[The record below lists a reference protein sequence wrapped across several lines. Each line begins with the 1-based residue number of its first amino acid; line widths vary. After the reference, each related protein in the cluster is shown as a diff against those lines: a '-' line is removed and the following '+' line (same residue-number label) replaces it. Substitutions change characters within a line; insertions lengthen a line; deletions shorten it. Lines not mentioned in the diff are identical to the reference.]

1 MTNIVIETAVQR
13 ARAIALSGAPDQFDE
28 ALEAVVTLDR
38 GGEAPLREL
47 RMLSVVAAAR
57 RADLTAVDA
66 ALRSVGALAPSDWK
80 SLHQWLLAA
89 PEMRHDAYA
98 AFVRDLDRRMRR
110 STKRSP
116 ARRLTAALA
125 VLLVASCL
133 SLLVLAW
140 RLSAHDPA
148 DQTQMAISGVLD
160 GQPSTVL
167 AAIPGAWADQL
178 RGATRQLSQ
187 VPPDQLKAEREA
199 TTAAMQALAKSLQQ
213 AASGANAATVAAR
226 WIGANATTAQLQQLA
241 AGFKAMQDSPWLDV
255 NRWHGEGWSWSPDA
269 AGQFAWRTLVRHA
282 PLGVWMPGLF
292 GADWQCDAR
301 TSPTVFVHAT
311 ARNGPTATLLVQLGA
326 KSWHTPMVR
335 IGRDWASAAIAERW
349 PTWQPSLEPAACT
362 PDMARWLQASIAQT
376 ANALAAWTDRM
387 AAGQDAPAPPVQDIG
402 WWVP

>member
-1 MTNIVIETAVQR
+1 VE
-13 ARAIALSGAPDQFDE
+13 
-28 ALEAVVTLDR
+28 
-38 GGEAPLREL
+38 
-47 RMLSVVAAAR
+47 
-57 RADLTAVDA
+57 A
-66 ALRSVGALAPSDWK
+66 ALQSVGALAPSDWK

-89 PEMRHDAYA
+89 PEMQHDAYA

-110 STKRSP
+110 STNRSP

-140 RLSAHDPA
+140 RLSARDPA
-148 DQTQMAISGVLD
+148 DQTQLAITGVLE
-160 GQPSTVL
+160 GQPNTVL
-167 AAIPGAWADQL
+167 AAMPGAWADQL
-178 RGATRQLSQ
+178 RVAVRQLSL

-199 TTAAMQALAKSLQQ
+199 TATAVAALAKSLQQ
-213 AASGANAATVAAR
+213 AATGANAATVAAR
-226 WIGANATTAQLQQLA
+226 WIGPNATVAQLQQLA

-255 NRWHGEGWSWSPDA
+255 TRWNGDGWPWSPDA
-269 AGQFAWRTLVRHA
+269 AGQFAWRTLLRHA

-301 TSPTVFVHAT
+301 ATPTVFVHAT
-311 ARNGPTATLLVQLGA
+311 ARSGPTATLLVQVGA
-326 KSWHTPMVR
+326 NSWHTPMVR
-335 IGRDWASAAIAERW
+335 IGRDWASGAIAERW

-362 PDMARWLQASIAQT
+362 PDIARWLQSSMAQT
-376 ANALAAWTDRM
+376 AASLAAWTDRM

>member
-1 MTNIVIETAVQR
+1 MTSIVIATAVQR
-13 ARAIALSGAPDQFDE
+13 ARAVALSGAPDQFDE

-66 ALRSVGALAPSDWK
+66 ALQSVGALAPSDWK

-89 PEMRHDAYA
+89 PEMQHDAYA

-110 STKRSP
+110 STNRSP

-140 RLSAHDPA
+140 RVSARDPA
-148 DQTQMAISGVLD
+148 DQTQSVITGMLE
-160 GQPSTVL
+160 GQPRTVL
-167 AAIPGAWADQL
+167 GGMPGSWADQL
-178 RGATRQLSQ
+178 RVAVRQLSQ
-187 VPPDQLKAEREA
+187 VPPDQLKAEHDA
-199 TTAAMQALAKSLQQ
+199 TAAAVAALAKSLQQ
-213 AASGANAATVAAR
+213 AATGANAASVAAR
-226 WIGANATTAQLQQLA
+226 WIGPNATTAQLQQLA
-241 AGFKAMQDSPWLDV
+241 AGFKSMQDSPWLDV
-255 NRWHGEGWSWSPDA
+255 TRWNGEGWSWSPDA
-269 AGQFAWRTLVRHA
+269 AGQFALRTILRHA

-292 GADWQCDAR
+292 GADWQCDSR
-301 TSPTVFVHAT
+301 ITPTVFVHAT
-311 ARNGPTATLLVQLGA
+311 ARNGPTATLLVQVGA
-326 KSWHTPMVR
+326 NSWHAPMTRV
-335 IGRDWASAAIAERW
+335 GRDWASAAITERW
-349 PTWQPSLEPAACT
+349 PTWQPSLEPATCT
-362 PDMARWLQASIAQT
+362 PDIARWLQASISQT
-376 ANALAAWTDRM
+376 ATSLAAWTDRM